1 MARRNQEN
9 AECPAAT
16 DVTVV
21 RKIPFVELVEL
32 LEFNRL
38 RFDVVGSS
46 KRSALLGVQ
55 EWQCGVCDEQASPP
69 DGVYVCSTVEALQKA
84 VLPPD
89 DTQLQIDLSSKRR
102 IKLRALK
109 AHARGGSPRPTSL
122 RVDVQALI
130 SKVLVPAQ
138 APAHLFEIVKHVVV
152 SRLWVEVA
160 RV

>member
-1 MARRNQEN
+1 MARKKAEN
-9 AECPAAT
+9 GKTSAT
-16 DVTVV
+16 SDVTVV

-46 KRSALLGVQ
+46 QKSPLLGVQ
-55 EWQCGVCDEQASPP
+55 EWTCGVHDEQAHP
-69 DGVYVCSTVEALQKA
+69 DGVFVCSTLDAIQKA
-84 VLPPD
+84 VLPPE
-89 DTQLQIDLSSKRR
+89 DTQLQIDVSSKRG

-109 AHARGGSPRPTSL
+109 SDGARGAPRPTSL

-130 SKVLVPAQ
+130 SKVLVPAH
-138 APAHLFEIVKHVVV
+138 APAHLFELIKHVVV